1 MRFLLLLVLVSTP
14 LAAQNPAWASA
25 DQAHR
30 ISLLATVIPV
40 GAGAGILVAQ
50 GGGTHDRTAP
60 VLLIMGGLLFG
71 PGMGYNSAGMSGRGF
86 RGVGIRA
93 GLSLATLMASI
104 AICGMDCNN
113 RQTKYDTANLVSLGG
128 LGLITAAA
136 TYDIARVRRN
146 VRGHEASAR
155 GGVSIAPTYV
165 PQTQRLGL
173 RVNFSF

>member
-1 MRFLLLLVLVSTP
+1 MRFLLCFILVSTP
-14 LAAQNPAWASA
+14 LTAQSPAWASA

-71 PGMGYNSAGMSGRGF
+71 PGMGYNAAGMSGRGF
-86 RGVGIRA
+86 RGVGVRA
-93 GLSLATLMASI
+93 GLSLATIMASI

-113 RQTKYDTANLVSLGG
+113 RQTKYDTAGLVSLGG

-136 TYDIARVRRN
+136 AYDISRVRRN
-146 VRGHEASAR
+146 VHGHEARAR
-155 GGVSIAPTYV
+155 AGMSIGPTYV

-173 RVNFSF
+173 GVSLSF